1 MQHKEGRVQAKKKL
15 GRYSQAGRARV
26 VSLKTTRTEI
36 EPTIFVS
43 QRKRTTNPLK
53 EEKENHGWL
62 TSRKNGKEEEEKK
75 SAWYIVIYYTALAGK
90 RGS

>member
-1 MQHKEGRVQAKKKL
+1 M
-15 GRYSQAGRARV
+15 
-26 VSLKTTRTEI
+26 KTTRTEI

-62 TSRKNGKEEEEKK
+62 TSRKNGKEEEVEKK
-75 SAWYIVIYYTALAGK
+75 ILLYLYIILHWLA
-90 RGS
+90 REEAR

>member
-1 MQHKEGRVQAKKKL
+1 M
-15 GRYSQAGRARV
+15 
-26 VSLKTTRTEI
+26 SLKTTRTEI

-62 TSRKNGKEEEEKK
+62 TSRKNGKEEEEEEKK
-75 SAWYIVIYYTALAGK
+75 NPPGI
-90 RGS
+90 